1 MKTKTIHC
9 SVQFV
14 TPAFV
19 GGANQAAQW
28 RTPPFKAL
36 LRRWWRVVWV
46 VRAGTSQRPDVNKLR
61 QAEAE
66 LFGTAADKSDPA
78 GSRASR
84 VKLRLDWR
92 GVEELRPEQ
101 WRVRTGKVKHLEV
114 ERAGYQ
120 VDAALY
126 LGYGPLD
133 FDKQKGHR
141 LNRPSALP
149 AGNKRELTVR
159 VPPEEA
165 DSIKTALCLA
175 HSFGGLGSRNRN
187 GWGSLHFEQGGL
199 NPEELK
205 GFLEP
210 DNREARE
217 WLRAFS
223 RAWQEALDSD
233 WCHAVGR
240 DDRGLLIW
248 RTDAMDR
255 WEDVMARLAE
265 VKIAFRTQFRSS
277 EPGTPSG
284 LKKRHLL
291 AYPITRHAYH
301 AIPHEHAW
309 NRSANQV
316 VFKVLALP
324 GGAYVG
330 LAAHLPHALPQRL
343 LNGVP
348 ESERD
353 QVRDMELQVWPRVH
367 EKLDETLTRL
377 P

>member
-255 WEDVMARLAE
+255 WEDVMRRLAE
-265 VKIAFRTQFRSS
+265 VKIAFRTELSAVAPSPFS
-277 EPGTPSG
+277 E
-284 LKKRHLL
+284 RHVL
-291 AYPITRHAYH
+291 AYPVTDHVLPGGKDKRL
-301 AIPHEHAW
+301 
-309 NRSANQV
+309 ANQV
-316 VFKVLALP
+316 LFKVLP
-324 GGAYVG
+324 DGSQYVG
-330 LAAHLPHALPQRL
+330 VIVHLPHGTPAALWSARNDGKESLRQLEEETWFKVHRVLDSRSMALQRL
-343 LNGVP
+343 A
-348 ESERD
+348 
-353 QVRDMELQVWPRVH
+353 
-367 EKLDETLTRL
+367 
-377 P
+377 